1 MKNLK
6 SESLEKMLFTKF
18 CNSIQAAYVSF
29 STMSYLQEQNRE
41 NWSDFE
47 EELQTCSKAQES
59 VKTFNLC
66 FSPDILCKVGTFY
79 FAKDCFI
86 SPLDITDELA
96 DNKLSLAGLYFLYC
110 FARLECFGYELLKR
124 KVPTTTKEEHNW
136 HKCVYEKAVSN
147 NFDEFK
153 NIWEIDASEV
163 NNAVL
168 STFAKIKE
176 TRNTFAHESHYDERK
191 HFSDIQEIILIG
203 YYLYYIT
210 TKDDEKFKIENYE
223 ENYEA

>member
-1 MKNLK
+1 MK
-6 SESLEKMLFTKF
+6 SESLEKRLFTKF

-47 EELQTCSKAQES
+47 EELIVSNKAQDS
-59 VKTFNLC
+59 IRTFNLN
-66 FSPDILCKVGTFY
+66 FSIDILSDSKSDFMKECI
-79 FAKDCFI
+79 I
-86 SPLDITDELA
+86 SPMDITDELA
-96 DNKLSLAGLYFLYC
+96 DEHLSLSGLYFLYC
-110 FARLECFGYELLKR
+110 FARLEYLGYQLLKI
-124 KVPTTTKEEHNW
+124 KVPDTDKEEYNW
-136 HKCVYEKAVSN
+136 HKCVYEKAALN
-147 NFDEFK
+147 NFNEFK
-153 NIWEIDASEV
+153 KVWKIDASEV

-210 TKDDEKFKIENYE
+210 TKDDEQFKIENYE